1 MSDLNVPPYL
11 TPVYQALESVRV
23 RAVPDDPEERDG
35 MPKTSLSFPGCRAW
49 KVQVTLVMSET
60 EGADGAV
67 EREVRRQP
75 ITIWTPERPNI
86 SVGDQVRVTGLMAG
100 AVEGSLFLQATGI
113 ERVEETNYEVL

>member
-1 MSDLNVPPYL
+1 MSDLIVPPYL

-75 ITIWTPERPNI
+75 ITIWTPERPSI

>member
-1 MSDLNVPPYL
+1 MLNFSIPPYL
-11 TPVYQALESVRV
+11 LPVYQCLENVRV

-35 MPKTSLSFPGCRAW
+35 MPKTSPSFPGCRAW

-67 EREVRRQP
+67 EREVKRQP

-100 AVEGSLFLQATGI
+100 AIDSTTFLQATGI
-113 ERVEETNYEVL
+113 ERVEEGSGEIL

>member
-1 MSDLNVPPYL
+1 MSDLIVPPYL

-23 RAVPDDPEERDG
+23 RAVPDHPEERDG
-35 MPKTSLSFPGCRAW
+35 MPKTSPSFPGCRAW
-49 KVQVTLVMSET
+49 KVQITLVMSET
-60 EGADGAV
+60 EGADGSV

-113 ERVEETNYEVL
+113 ERVEETAHELL